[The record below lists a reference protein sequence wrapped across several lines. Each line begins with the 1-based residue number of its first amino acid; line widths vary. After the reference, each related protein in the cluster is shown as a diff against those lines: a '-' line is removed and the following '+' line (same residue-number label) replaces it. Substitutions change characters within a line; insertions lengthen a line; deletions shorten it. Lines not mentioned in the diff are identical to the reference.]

1 VGRSAHSKRLHKNKQ
16 LQRSL
21 PGFKKFVARRE
32 AAIRER
38 LHSAVGLVDVAA
50 ADEQHVDGATDG
62 DAEAAT
68 VRPLDLL
75 STLPAEL
82 AQISHARSAGADES
96 GATVLR
102 AHGRRVFVHNADAA
116 TTAMLT
122 DTLNPVP
129 KAKTSKADKKLA
141 IRDAKRK
148 VTLKPKL
155 KV

>member
-1 VGRSAHSKRLHKNKQ
+1 MGRSAHSKRLHKNKQ

-21 PGFKKFVARRE
+21 PGFKKFVLRRE

-38 LHSAVGLVDVAA
+38 LHSAVGLVDVTV
-50 ADEQHVDGATDG
+50 ADEHVDAA
-62 DAEAAT
+62 DAEASAAAS

-75 STLPAEL
+75 ATLPAEL
-82 AQISHARSAGADES
+82 AQISHARSAAADES

-122 DTLNPVP
+122 DTLNPAP